1 MSRIGKLPVE
11 IPSNV
16 TVSLA
21 DNVLSVKGPK
31 GELKKGFS
39 NKIKLEYKDNQISV
53 TRSNDHRESRS
64 LHGLTRSLI
73 NNMVEG
79 VTNGFTKKL
88 EIVGVGF
95 KAESKGKNLILTI
108 GYSHPIVMSFPDDVS
123 VTTPTPNEILISGF
137 DKEIVG
143 KIAAKI
149 RSFRKPEPYK
159 GKGIK
164 YSGEYVRRKAGKTA
178 GK

>member
-11 IPSNV
+11 VPANV
-16 TVSLA
+16 TVSLTG
-21 DNVLSVKGPK
+21 NVLSVKGPK

-39 NKIKLEYKDNQISV
+39 NKVKIEYKENQISV
-53 TRSNDHRESRS
+53 SRFDEHRESRS
-64 LHGLTRSLI
+64 LHGL
-73 NNMVEG
+73 
-79 VTNGFTKKL
+79 
-88 EIVGVGF
+88 
-95 KAESKGKNLILTI
+95 
-108 GYSHPIVMSFPDDVS
+108 GYSHPIILSFPDDIS
-123 VTTPTPNEILISGF
+123 VTTPSPTEILISGYN
-137 DKEIVG
+137 KELVG